1 MNEIVELVYASR
13 AAFTPVGGGG
23 VEPEVSRILSQ
34 SRRNNPRHN
43 VGGVLCYS
51 DGHFFQ
57 CLEGAANDVEAVYR
71 RIATDP
77 RHQDLK
83 LLSRRP
89 VGERRFKSWSM
100 KYLAV
105 NDGIRRLLQNSGL
118 KGFDPY
124 SFGDD
129 MIRRLVALLHE
140 GTDPTAVADPQPAAL
155 ETRSTAAATPRLA
168 TAALGVAML
177 ALAVATIALYRSF
190 G

>member
-77 RHQDLK
+77 RHQDIRV
-83 LLSRRP
+83 LSRRP
-89 VGERRFKSWSM
+89 VGERRFKAWSM

-105 NDGIRRLLQNSGL
+105 NDSIRHLLQNSGL
-118 KGFDPY
+118 NEFNPY
-124 SFGDD
+124 RFGDVT
-129 MIRRLVALLHE
+129 IRKLVSFLHQA
-140 GTDPTAVADPQPAAL
+140 TDPTAVADPQPAAL
-155 ETRSTAAATPRLA
+155 ETRGTGAA
-168 TAALGVAML
+168 TAALGIAIM
-177 ALAVATIALYRSF
+177 ALAVASVALYRSF

>member
-1 MNEIVELVYASR
+1 MTEIVELVYASR

-89 VGERRFKSWSM
+89 VGERRFKTWSM

-105 NDGIRRLLQNSGL
+105 NDGIRRLLQDSGL
-118 KGFDPY
+118 KEFRPY
-124 SFGDD
+124 RFGDD
-129 MIRRLVALLHE
+129 TVRRLVSFLHQA
-140 GTDPTAVADPQPAAL
+140 TDPTAVADPQPAAL
-155 ETRSTAAATPRLA
+155 ETRSTGAAMPVLA
-168 TAALGVAML
+168 TAALGIAIM
-177 ALAVATIALYRSF
+177 ALAVASVALYRSF